1 MANNS
6 SANFCIEG
14 RIGRIVLNRPQI
26 LNALAQ
32 PDVERLAEVVAEAE
46 GREDLRIITLEGS
59 GSSFSTGIDLKALSA
74 GSIDMGAYA
83 RPFDYALRS
92 LETMDKLVICM
103 MHGYTLGGGLQLA
116 LAADIRITTPEA
128 KLGLPAIKE
137 GLVPSMSTFR
147 LPRYIGLGRAK
158 RMILLGDIIDGVEAQ
173 RIGLA
178 EHIIPEDRRE
188 VDFLKIVDQ
197 YMKINSKGARLS
209 KQALLDCFD
218 QDFDQFVV
226 RNFDRLEQAQK
237 SADFVE
243 AMAAYREK
251 RDPSWN

>member
-1 MANNS
+1 MANGS
-6 SANFCIEG
+6 SIKFSIEG
-14 RIGRIVLNRPQI
+14 RVGRIVLNRPEI

-32 PDVERLAEVVAEAE
+32 PDVERLAEAVAEA
-46 GREDLRIITLEGS
+46 RSRDDLRVITLEGS
-59 GSSFSTGIDLKALSA
+59 GRSFSTGIDLKALSQ
-74 GSIDMGAYA
+74 GDIDMGAYA
-83 RPFDYALRS
+83 RPFDHALRS

-116 LAADIRITTPEA
+116 LAADIRVTTPEA

-137 GLVPSMSTFR
+137 GLVPSMGTFR

-158 RMILLGDIIDGVEAQ
+158 RMILLGDLIDGVEAE

-178 EHIIPEDRRE
+178 QHLIAEDRRD
-188 VDFLKIVDQ
+188 VDFPEIVDQ
-197 YMKINSKGARLS
+197 YLKINSEGARLS

-226 RNFDRLEQAQK
+226 RNFERLEQAQK
-237 SADFVE
+237 SADFAE
-243 AMAAYREK
+243 AMSAYREK
-251 RDPSWN
+251 RDPRWN